1 MKKLISSC
9 LVGSTLALSSLQGDV
24 PPLADIAPADAPFLI
39 DIPNIGE
46 WQDKFLASPFYHHR
60 DAPEMEALKRF
71 YREEIE
77 EGLEE
82 MLEEMGGV
90 TLEELFSL
98 FSLRLGA
105 TMTRPLDFGA
115 LSDDPDE
122 YEVFTLFNGTFLL
135 AEVGENREAVE
146 SFFAKLEEAMADEE
160 DPHWVTEDIEIL
172 GFPFLLEKAHPDIP
186 ESGSLISGFWE
197 DYFLAGIGEVAF
209 TETLHYL
216 LEGGRPD
223 SLSLESE
230 FQSIVANLPPEQD
243 TLFFFNVEATFQPLF
258 DAFVEGFQQGL
269 GMMEAGWA
277 ENLDE
282 ILGFSTLRNFYISAG
297 WLPEGLS
304 VETGIRH
311 HGKKGF
317 FNLFTTAG
325 PAPEIP
331 PYFPAEASQ
340 AQLFTFSMEDFW
352 RELQGFLDSIDPDI
366 NAQMRN
372 GLNMMRGMGIDLEEG
387 LIRALGQEHFVLTF
401 TPEELNEDI
410 GAAIFYL
417 VGLSLQN
424 SAALENLIH
433 TARMMAG
440 PMIGDIFHETDFL
453 GTTVVTVTDPMAMDE
468 HGGVGF
474 HYAFADGYFLL
485 TIGERESLLNFLRA
499 KSGDLGRSFLDE
511 PGVDQ
516 LLADFPD
523 RGTGYTVTR
532 TPDFIYGL
540 WNQFYQEA
548 RKFDPDA
555 AVAPPA
561 KEFLAKF
568 VGNAISIF
576 HDEPNAF
583 RFRYFL
589 EIPEVE

>member
-1 MKKLISSC
+1 MKKLILSC
-9 LVGSTLALSSLQGDV
+9 LFSSTLAFTGLQAEV

-39 DIPNIGE
+39 EIPNIGE
-46 WQDKFLASPFYHHR
+46 WQDKFLASPFYHYRH
-60 DAPEMEALKRF
+60 APEMEALRKF

-77 EGLEE
+77 EDIKE
-82 MLEEMGGV
+82 MFEEMGGV

-98 FSLRLGA
+98 FSLRIGA
-105 TMTRPLDFGA
+105 TMTRPLDFAA
-115 LSDDPDE
+115 LADDPDDN
-122 YEVFTLFNGTFLL
+122 EVFPLLNGVFFL

-160 DPHWVTEDIEIL
+160 DPQWITEDIEIL
-172 GFPFLLEKAHPDIP
+172 GFPFVLEKAHPDIP

-216 LEGGRPD
+216 LEGGRLD
-223 SLSLESE
+223 SLSLDPE
-230 FQSIVANLPPEQD
+230 FQSIVANLPPEQE
-243 TLFFFNVEATFQPLF
+243 TLFFFNLETTFTPLF
-258 DAFVEGFQQGL
+258 DTFVEGFQQGF
-269 GMMEAGWA
+269 GRQADWIQ
-277 ENLDE
+277 NLDE
-282 ILGFSTLRNFYISAG
+282 ILGFSTLRNFYVSAG

-304 VETGIRH
+304 LETGIRH
-311 HGKKGF
+311 YGKKGV
-317 FNLFTTAG
+317 FNLLTTAG

-340 AQLFTFSMEDFW
+340 AQLFTFSLEDFW
-352 RELQGFLDSIDPDI
+352 HELQGFLDTIDPDI

-387 LIRALGQEHFVLTF
+387 LIRALGHEHFVLTF

-410 GAAIFYL
+410 GTAIFYL
-417 VGLSLQN
+417 IGLSLQN

-440 PMIGDIFHETDFL
+440 PMLGDIFHETDFL
-453 GTTVVTVTDPMAMDE
+453 GTTVVTVTDPTAMDQQ
-468 HGGVGF
+468 GGIGF

-511 PGVDQ
+511 PGVDR

-523 RGTGYTVTR
+523 RGTGYTITQ

-540 WNQFYQEA
+540 WNQIYQET
-548 RKFDPDA
+548 RKFDPES

-561 KEFLAKF
+561 KAFLAKF
-568 VGNAISIF
+568 FGNAVSIF
-576 HDEPNAF
+576 HDEPDAF